1 MSRNFDIL
9 QRADGRPG
17 GFPPHGGANAPNV
30 RDIPASPH
38 RSHARR
44 DAAGDEVAKLVQR
57 LFILPEGGKALQAV
71 AFCGVGEGDG
81 CSWVCAHA
89 GEYLAEQATG
99 TVCIVDANLR
109 SPSLHK
115 YFHLDQTPG
124 FTESARDARPMHE
137 FARRASGTHLWL
149 IPAGATGGEP
159 NGALNPARLRGHM
172 ADLRSEFDHI
182 LIDTPALSAYHDAIL
197 LGQAADGVVLVVGS
211 HSTRREPARIAKEGL
226 EAANLPV
233 LGAVLNR
240 RTFPIPEKLYR
251 KL

>member
-9 QRADGRPG
+9 QRADGQPG
-17 GFPPHGGANAPNV
+17 VFPPPGAANAPKA
-30 RDIPASPH
+30 RDIPGAPRTSGGRQDSAS
-38 RSHARR
+38 
-44 DAAGDEVAKLVQR
+44 DEVAKLVQQ
-57 LFILPEGGKALQAV
+57 LFILPGGAKTLQAV

-89 GEYLAEQATG
+89 GEYLADQATG

-115 YFHLDQTPG
+115 YFHLEQTPG
-124 FTESARDARPMHE
+124 FADSARDARPMQE

-149 IPAGATGGEP
+149 IPAGTTGREP
-159 NGALNPARLRGHM
+159 NGALNPARLRDHL
-172 ADLRSEFDHI
+172 AELRGEFDYI
-182 LIDTPALSAYHDAIL
+182 LIDTPALSSYNDAIL
-197 LGQAADGVVLVVGS
+197 LGQVADGMVLVVGS
-211 HSTRREPARIAKEGL
+211 QSTRRDPARIAKESL
-226 EAANLPV
+226 ESAKVAV